1 MRAAFFNP
9 DRAVEYLLNVGRNYL
24 SRAILS
30 KDYRASP
37 RTFNRNSDK
46 RPSPDKALVLPEV
59 EKVPLLLLQLS
70 PTLAQLHP
78 ATLATNRSIYSKPP
92 HKPVE
97 AEVAGEPRGQGPVG
111 EPGLLLWAQ
120 VQVQGLEQQQQQV
133 EKAPRPPVSPTSTS
147 SETTHNSNNSAKSCR
162 TRRRC
167 WSRFYNKSAPVTRNS
182 HS

>member
-1 MRAAFFNP
+1 MESMGFPRADIDRAMRAAFFNP

-133 EKAPRPPVSPTSTS
+133 EKAPRPPV
-147 SETTHNSNNSAKSCR
+147 
-162 TRRRC
+162 
-167 WSRFYNKSAPVTRNS
+167 
-182 HS
+182 